1 MNNKITFK
9 NVEDGLSYFLFE
21 GNLLCVLTFRK
32 SSRPFCT
39 PHVGATVTLPCF
51 QEIQTLQGKKTDV
64 GELEKE
70 REEAVQRLQVG
81 SCCPPPGSSA
91 HLPYKVYHG
100 NHQEERTKHSR
111 LGVTGSVEYVTLLCV
126 STVTEV
132 FNGPRWSSKP
142 LFPIRL
148 RCCAYILC
156 GQKLQ
161 KHNFTDCR
169 QTTAPS
175 PDS

>member
-32 SSRPFCT
+32 SSRPFPT

-81 SCCPPPGSSA
+81 SCRPPRLLSTSPIQSLPWQPSGGKDKIFQVGGHGVSGVCNSS
-91 HLPYKVYHG
+91 LCFHG
-100 NHQEERTKHSR
+100 
-111 LGVTGSVEYVTLLCV
+111 Y
-126 STVTEV
+126 
-132 FNGPRWSSKP
+132 
-142 LFPIRL
+142 
-148 RCCAYILC
+148 
-156 GQKLQ
+156 
-161 KHNFTDCR
+161 
-169 QTTAPS
+169 
-175 PDS
+175 